1 MTLIVIN
8 SASNGLYCAFFP
20 IFTSNKLLSKP
31 KKHAKSTQV
40 IGDTRMATIKLTL
53 DTRANCRTN
62 EGKYPLVLRI
72 GHKSKTR
79 DIGLDIQVF
88 EDQIEISP
96 LKITGITNAV
106 RHTKRID
113 QKYKDIDLWL
123 DENKAMIKLWS
134 IAQLKDEIEKKF
146 FNKQPDLSL
155 LSHSAKLLYRFHVEK
170 RFSTASSYE
179 DSLKL
184 VIKYQMK
191 QARQDDKVMIKTLFN
206 KNMDDCFTVKE
217 QYKQYD
223 LPIKSITVSFVQ
235 ELKTYVDSRSNS
247 KNTVAIFLRSL
258 QAVLNDAERTHPELK
273 GHKPLEGIK
282 KSSSKN
288 ATVVLTYD
296 EIDLYR
302 NTDYPTDSG
311 QFHVRNYFLFM
322 FNNMGMNFYD
332 LALLKVHQFDGER
345 INYTRKKNENSD
357 GDFFS
362 IKQTDEAR
370 HIIAH
375 YSYGKNQDDYLFPI
389 LSSDTPE
396 SRIFRV
402 KNDKVKWFNKH
413 MKKMTKELGIDKNVT
428 TYTARDTWTNL
439 GLEMGIDIRKISSG
453 LGHASVKTTEK
464 HYSQTVQERI
474 LDEIN
479 SQITLR
485 PL

>member
-1 MTLIVIN
+1 
-8 SASNGLYCAFFP
+8 
-20 IFTSNKLLSKP
+20 
-31 KKHAKSTQV
+31 
-40 IGDTRMATIKLTL
+40 MATIKITL
-53 DTRANCRTN
+53 DKRESNRHSD
-62 EGKYPLVLRI
+62 GRHPVVLRI

-79 DIGLDIQVF
+79 DIGLDVYVF
-88 EDQIEISP
+88 EDQITFDP
-96 LKITGITNAV
+96 LKISGTLNAV

-113 QKYKDIDLWL
+113 KLHKEVDLWL
-123 DENKAMIKLWS
+123 DENKAIIKLWR
-134 IAQLKDEIEKKF
+134 IVHLKDEIEKRF

-155 LSHSAKLLYRFHVEK
+155 LSHSAKMLYRYHVEK

-179 DSLKL
+179 DALKL
-184 VIKYQMK
+184 VVKYQMK
-191 QARQDDKVMIKTLFN
+191 QARQDDKVIIKSLFN
-206 KNMDDCFTVKE
+206 KNESDCFTVK
-217 QYKQYD
+217 KQYLKYD
-223 LPIKSITVSFVQ
+223 MPIKSITVSFAQ
-235 ELKTYVDSRSNS
+235 ELKTYVDSRTSS
-247 KNTVAIFLRSL
+247 KNSVGIFLRSL
-258 QAVLNDAERTHPELK
+258 QAVLNDAERTHTDLK

-282 KSSSKN
+282 KSSSHN
-288 ATVVLTYD
+288 AQVVLTYD

-302 NTDYPTDSG
+302 QTDYPTDSP

-332 LALLKVHQFDGER
+332 MALLKVHQFDGER
-345 INYTRKKNENSD
+345 INYVRKKNENSD

-375 YSYGKNQDDYLFPI
+375 YSHGLSPDDYIFPI
-389 LSSDTPE
+389 LSADIPE

-413 MKKMTKELGIDKNVT
+413 MKKMTADLGIEKNVT

-439 GLEMGIDIRKISSG
+439 GLDMGIDIRKISSG

-464 HYSQTVQERI
+464 HYMQTMQERI

-479 SQITLR
+479 SQITTK
-485 PL
+485 PA